1 MHIYIKVSYGKI
13 LIGLELEKN
22 LSKLTSKKKS
32 AHRLTQ
38 TWTIIFRKM
47 TNIRLFENFKSQCHK
62 IVEPDY
68 EL

>member
-38 TWTIIFRKM
+38 IWTTIFLK
-47 TNIRLFENFKSQCHK
+47 ISKISLFEKVKTYSQ
-62 IVEPDY
+62 
-68 EL
+68 